1 MIYRISSDNCTLMQI
16 IKNFGDDFMD
26 LFVKETGKENK
37 ESIVF
42 ITGGGVSGWM
52 WDKQLEGFTDYH
64 CLIPDLPE
72 HGKSKHVTPL
82 TIETAAEQIIELI
95 KERGHNKKAH
105 IVGISLGGQLVI
117 QILGMA
123 PEVVD
128 HAMISGTV
136 VRPYYGKAALTLMP
150 VMGAIF
156 KPLVNTDFFIKKTME
171 KGKYPQEYFENYK
184 RDTKLLTYGLN
195 KRMLNE
201 NAAFRIPEGLCKAE
215 NPVLIAMGETEWEI
229 VHESAEDLNK
239 CLPNSQIFKAPGLY
253 HVWNLESPELFNKT
267 VRAWINDKKLL

>member
-16 IKNFGDDFMD
+16 ITNFGDDFMD
-26 LFVKETGKENK
+26 LFVKETGKENE
-37 ESIVF
+37 ESVVF
-42 ITGGGVSGWM
+42 ITGGGLSGWM

-64 CLIPDLPE
+64 CLVPDLPE

-95 KERGHNKKAH
+95 KERAHNKKAH

-128 HAMISGTV
+128 HAMASGTV
-136 VRPYYGKAALTLMP
+136 VRQYYGRVALTVMP

-156 KPLVNTDFFIKKTME
+156 KPLVNTNFFIKKTME
-171 KGKYPQEYFENYK
+171 KGKYPPEHFENYK

-201 NAAFRIPEGLCKAE
+201 NAAFRIPEGLCKVE
-215 NPVLIAMGETEWEI
+215 NHVLIAMGETEMDL

-239 CLPNSQIFKAPGLY
+239 CLQNSRIFKAPGLF

-267 VRAWINDKKLL
+267 VRAWINDKELP